1 MDFEGKHYTAYEATQ
16 KQRKIERTVRKLKRQ
31 QTAYKAAGLEEDA
44 HAVTARIRRLNK
56 EYEAFS
62 EAAGL
67 PLQRERMKV
76 TYTDVASE
84 QMASALKIQRDAE
97 APIRQAIRSGGYPLE
112 INPEKQAR
120 HMTATAIPGRSV
132 ITVSMEELQAII
144 NAKAGSGKI
153 ILQMILQSGKTQK
166 LLTPGERLAIQSIE
180 TVI

>member
-1 MDFEGKHYTAYEATQ
+1 MERTYTDEELAHIDDGHDVDFEGKHYTAYEATQ

-112 INPEKQAR
+112 INPEK
-120 HMTATAIPGRSV
+120 P
-132 ITVSMEELQAII
+132 
-144 NAKAGSGKI
+144 
-153 ILQMILQSGKTQK
+153 
-166 LLTPGERLAIQSIE
+166 LLHFYP
-180 TVI
+180 V